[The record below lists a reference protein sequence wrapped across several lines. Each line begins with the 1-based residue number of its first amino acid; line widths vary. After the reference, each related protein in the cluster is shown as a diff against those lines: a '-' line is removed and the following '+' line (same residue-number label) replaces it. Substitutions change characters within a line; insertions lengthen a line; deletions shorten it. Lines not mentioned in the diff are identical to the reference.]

1 MYLPKYCPS
10 GPHPD
15 ILLLRLEFSL
25 GDDDTIFKNSEI
37 KNARRIN
44 ACTQDSVV
52 KRILPGLQLPLIE
65 LTKNFLGPCDQ
76 KNSNGQLER
85 GVQLKR

>member
-44 ACTQDSVV
+44 TMYTRLCS
-52 KRILPGLQLPLIE
+52 
-65 LTKNFLGPCDQ
+65 Q
-76 KNSNGQLER
+76 KECCQGYNCL
-85 GVQLKR
+85 

>member
-1 MYLPKYCPS
+1 MYT
-10 GPHPD
+10 
-15 ILLLRLEFSL
+15 RLCSKKECCQGYSCL
-25 GDDDTIFKNSEI
+25 E
-37 KNARRIN
+37 
-44 ACTQDSVV
+44 
-52 KRILPGLQLPLIE
+52 IE

>member
-44 ACTQDSVV
+44 TCTQDSVV
-52 KRILPGLQLPLIE
+52 K
-65 LTKNFLGPCDQ
+65 KNVARVTATF
-76 KNSNGQLER
+76 N
-85 GVQLKR
+85 